1 MVGDGTLAMLVM
13 LATLAMLAMLSPL
26 PLCATVE
33 AAADEGDEHVLPMF
47 RDGVTEWQKMWG
59 IMLTN

>member
-1 MVGDGTLAMLVM
+1 MVGDGTLVMLVM

-33 AAADEGDEHVLPMF
+33 AAADEGDEHVLPIVLLD
-47 RDGVTEWQKMWG
+47 RARLCERKM
-59 IMLTN
+59 